1 VSPRA
6 HVVTEQHILD
16 DQRDSAE
23 KLGTTGSGIGPCY
36 SDKASRVGMR
46 ADSILPPERLW
57 DEQLSGEI
65 LCEGAQ
71 GIWLDLDWGNYPY
84 VTSSTTLPYGA
95 CSLGFPTQK
104 IRRIYGAAK
113 IYDTRSGVDPDFP
126 DTLLD
131 DPVLARIGEVGDE
144 YGVTTG
150 RRRKVKWLDLPKL
163 VHSINM
169 TGTTHVIISKCDV
182 LEEVGEFRLQEQGRV
197 IEFRAFSDMRLRI
210 KRKILAQCPLVSKVL
225 FSQSAASV

>member
-1 VSPRA
+1 MASTAAFVKVSPRA
-6 HVVTEQHILD
+6 HVVTEEHILKD
-16 DQRDSAE
+16 KRESA
-23 KLGTTGSGIGPCY
+23 KRLGTTGSGIGPCY
-36 SDKASRVGMR
+36 SDKARRIGVR
-46 ADSILPPERLW
+46 ADSILLRERLW

-113 IYDTRSGVDPDFP
+113 IYDTRSGIDPEFP
-126 DTLLD
+126 DTLLED
-131 DPVLARIGEVGDE
+131 SVLARIGEVGAE

-150 RRRKVKWLDLPKL
+150 RRRKVKVARSTKA
-163 VHSINM
+163 
-169 TGTTHVIISKCDV
+169 
-182 LEEVGEFRLQEQGRV
+182 
-197 IEFRAFSDMRLRI
+197 RALH
-210 KRKILAQCPLVSKVL
+210 
-225 FSQSAASV
+225 